1 MKKILEA
8 FDGHIRVNTANN
20 TIEVF
25 NEYGVVMRLTVD
37 EETLAEFK
45 ERYPLF

>member
-1 MKKILEA
+1 MDKILKA
-8 FDGHIRVNTANN
+8 FDGHIRVNLSNSTV
-20 TIEVF
+20 EVF
-25 NEYGVVMRLTVD
+25 NEYGVVMRLAVD